1 MNSNGL
7 AKHYGSLTPEERFRL
22 ILAAG
27 ARGDEAE
34 QARLVSAGGRIRL
47 SFQDHAPHA
56 HAFHEVAVRVFL
68 ELVEEAA
75 RYRDAFDPLWGDES
89 GEESDDDDETEGVET
104 EDAAER
110 GTGREGRA
118 PAIRRCDLALA
129 AGFVLRTKVEGWKL
143 FCARQSVP
151 PFAVWEHFPG
161 FDRLRRALDM
171 AEEAAFVP
179 EVFLRWLN
187 GIRPAGA
194 AELTEVPLTAEG
206 VANEVEQLFRDRV
219 AWWGG

>member
-1 MNSNGL
+1 MNANGL
-7 AKHYGSLTPEERFRL
+7 ARHYRTLTPLERFAL

-34 QARLVSAGGRIRL
+34 QARLVATGGRIAL
-47 SFQDHAPHA
+47 SLQDHAPHA

-68 ELVEEAA
+68 ELVEDAA

-89 GEESDDDDETEGVET
+89 GEEPDDDEAEGAET
-104 EDAAER
+104 EDAAE
-110 GTGREGRA
+110 GGVGEEGRA
-118 PAIRRCDLALA
+118 PWERRFHLALA
-129 AGFVLRTKVEGWKL
+129 AGFVLRTKARGWEL
-143 FCARQSVP
+143 FCERLSVP
-151 PFAVWEHFPG
+151 PFAAWEGLPG
-161 FDRLRRALDM
+161 FGRLRRALDV

-187 GIRPAGA
+187 EIRPAGA
-194 AELTEVPLTAEG
+194 PELTGVPLTPEG
-206 VANEVEQLFRDRV
+206 VADENEQLFRARV